1 MPDEIDQ
8 LAGGAGRWSTR
19 RRWAAAV
26 LALLLVTVVVGVR
39 LAGHRHPAAAPAL
52 PPPVAPLPSDIRPPT
67 SVPGSVFIEHLAGCT
82 TTDHRHRLTLAFAV
96 TNLGRR
102 PLQLV
107 AATPHVLGGT
117 LLLDQVRIGA
127 GPCAAVGDDRPRRLQ
142 SAGTAV
148 VAMSFRLGLGC
159 PHDASVLARM
169 TFRRSGLLLHADS
182 AQLADLSAISFQQCP
197 RPG

>member
-1 MPDEIDQ
+1 MPDELDQ
-8 LAGGAGRWSTR
+8 LAGGAGDWSAH
-19 RRWAAAV
+19 RRWVAAV
-26 LALLLVTVVVGVR
+26 LVLLLVVVVVGVR
-39 LAGHRHPAAAPAL
+39 LAGHRHTAAAPAP
-52 PPPVAPLPSDIRPPT
+52 PPPVAPSPSDTRPPT
-67 SVPGSVFIEHLAGCT
+67 PVAGSVFIEHLARCT
-82 TTDHRHRLTLAFAV
+82 RTDHRHRLTLAFAV

-107 AATPHVLGGT
+107 AATPQVLGGT

-127 GPCAAVGDDRPRRLQ
+127 GPCAAVGDDRARRLL
-142 SAGTAV
+142 SAGSAV

-169 TFRRSGLLLHADS
+169 TFRRSGLVLHAES
-182 AQLADLSAISFQQCP
+182 TQLADLSAISFQQCP